1 VAYNTRNLLRTGSD
15 PVPQYFNETSDQYEV
30 VKGADGATF
39 VRTAGSPLLQGKV
52 KAVTTAGTRVQLDA
66 VPCQAVTVFARKSNT
81 GTIFVGGSDVSAS
94 VFGVELST
102 NEAFTFNVANA
113 NQIYIDAEIS
123 GDGVSYV
130 VI

>member
-1 VAYNTRNLLRTGSD
+1 MAYNTRNLLRTGSD
-15 PVPQYFNETSDQYEV
+15 PIPQYFNEVADQYEV
-30 VKGADGATF
+30 VKGSGGAQLMKP
-39 VRTAGSPLLQGKV
+39 VGSPLLQGKV

-66 VPCQAVTVFARKSNT
+66 VPCQAVTVFARKSNA
-81 GTIFVGGSDVSAS
+81 GKIYVGGSDVSAS

-102 NEAFTFNVANA
+102 NESFTFNVSNA
-113 NQIYIDAEIS
+113 NLIYIDTEVS